1 MVDDKLPEAELDV
14 LACLQ
19 RRGEA
24 TAKEIGEALRPYR
37 PMAHGSV
44 VTLLKRL
51 EAKLLVSKRKADTG
65 KAFVYR
71 PTRGAMATNQSL
83 LKRIRQ
89 RVFGGD
95 SVALVA
101 SLYESKPPTARE
113 LAELEQLLDRL
124 RKETTRKQRGS
135 T

>member
-1 MVDDKLPEAELDV
+1 MDV
-14 LACLQ
+14 LGCVY

-24 TAKEIGEALRPYR
+24 TAREIREDLAVER

-51 EAKLLVSKRKADTG
+51 EQRQLLTRRKADVG
-65 KAFVYR
+65 KAFVYAATRKQSTTVR
-71 PTRGAMATNQSL
+71 PI
-83 LKRIRQ
+83 LKRLVN

-101 SLYESKPPTARE
+101 SLFETRPPTVSE
-113 LAELEQLLDRL
+113 LAEIEALLVEQRR
-124 RKETTRKQRGS
+124 RKAGS
-135 T
+135 K